1 MGVLEVVEIG
11 PKMETSFSAEDSKA
25 HWCFLCYNRILIMV
39 NNVVILGLVLNL
51 IASFLI
57 AYGRIFRSK
66 KIIQKESRTDKERN
80 LEEERQRL
88 RNSHSSDW
96 SGCYGRRICH
106 SDYRQYFL
114 SIDDYDCPSKIRIDP
129 LLDSCKCYSL

>member
-1 MGVLEVVEIG
+1 
-11 PKMETSFSAEDSKA
+11 
-25 HWCFLCYNRILIMV
+25 MV

-66 KIIQKESRTDKERN
+66 KIIKKESRTDKERN

-88 RNSHSSDW
+88 KRNSHSSDW
-96 SGCYGRRICH
+96 SGCYGHRICH
-106 SDYRQYFL
+106 SDHRQYFL
-114 SIDDYDCPSKIRIDP
+114 SIDDYDCPSKIKILYITRF
-129 LLDSCKCYSL
+129 L